1 MALLPV
7 KHCEMHKLYHIN
19 LGKRENTHMKRTSA
33 IAAVTAAALAL
44 SLAACGGAAPEAA
57 SSEAASTTAA

>member
-19 LGKRENTHMKRTSA
+19 LVKREYTHMKRKSA
-33 IAAVTAAALAL
+33 IAAVTAAALA
-44 SLAACGGAAPEAA
+44 PEPCRLRFL
-57 SSEAASTTAA
+57 